1 LIILQRYTYFMKKSI
16 ASIVAEA
23 NQSGEG
29 SLKRTLGPI
38 NLILIGV
45 GLTLGAGLFSI
56 TGLAAAN
63 HSGPA
68 VTLSFVIAALGCGFA
83 ALCYAEFASMI
94 PVAGSAYTYSYATMG
109 ELFAWII
116 GWDLVLEYSVGC
128 ATVAISWS
136 QYLTKFLSSLGIYL
150 PPHFTLSP
158 FETAKLADGST
169 IHGIINIPAAL
180 VVVLMTTILIR
191 GTKGSAIVNGIIV
204 FLKVGVVLVFI
215 ALGWQYID
223 PANYHPYIPE
233 NTGTF
238 GQFGWSGVL
247 RGAGLVFFVFI
258 GFDAVAA
265 SAQETKNPARD
276 LPIGIIGSLVVCTVL
291 FGLFGHVMTGLANY
305 KEFANSGAP
314 VAIAIEK
321 TPYGWLSQAI
331 ILAIL
336 IGYTSVILI
345 DLMAQSRMFYS
356 ISKDGLLPKMFSDV
370 HHKFKTPYKS
380 NIILCVFIGLFAA
393 FVPMNVVGE
402 MTSIGTLLAFLMV
415 CVGILILRKTNPEAK
430 RPFRVPLVPLIPIL
444 GILTCI
450 AMMIFLP
457 WETWLRLAVWLII
470 GLGIYFWY
478 GRKHSKLNS
487 GITKNDSPMHSN
499 PSD

>member
-1 LIILQRYTYFMKKSI
+1 MKKSI

-23 NQSGEG
+23 NQQGEG

-136 QYLTKFLSSLGIYL
+136 QYLTRFLASLNIYL
-150 PPHFTLSP
+150 PPQLTLSP
-158 FETAKLADGST
+158 FETAKLADGT
-169 IHGIINIPAAL
+169 TVNGIVNIPAAL

-265 SAQETKNPARD
+265 SAQETKNPSRD
-276 LPIGIIGSLVVCTVL
+276 LPIGIIGSLLVCTVL

-305 KEFANSGAP
+305 KDFANSGAP

-356 ISKDGLLPKMFSDV
+356 ISKDGLLPKIFSEV
-370 HHKFKTPYKS
+370 HPKFKTPWKS
-380 NIILCVFIGLFAA
+380 NIMLCAFIGLFAA
-393 FVPMNVVGE
+393 FVPINVVGE

-415 CVGILILRKTNPEAK
+415 CVGILILRKTDPDAK

-450 AMMIFLP
+450 AMMVFLP

-470 GLGIYFWY
+470 GLAIYFWY
-478 GRKHSKLNS
+478 GKKHSKLNN
-487 GITKNDSPMHSN
+487 TKES
-499 PSD
+499 

>member
-1 LIILQRYTYFMKKSI
+1 MKKSI

-29 SLKRTLGPI
+29 TLKRTLGPV

-136 QYLTKFLSSLGIYL
+136 QYLTRFLSSLGIYL
-150 PPHFTLSP
+150 PPQLTLSP

-169 IHGIINIPAAL
+169 VNGIVNIPAAL
-180 VVVLMTTILIR
+180 VVVLMTAILIR

-238 GQFGWSGVL
+238 GHFGWSGVL

-265 SAQETKNPARD
+265 SAQETKNPSRD
-276 LPIGIIGSLVVCTVL
+276 LPIGIIGSLLVCTVL

-356 ISKDGLLPKMFSDV
+356 ISKDGLLPKIFSDV
-370 HHKFKTPYKS
+370 HPKFKTPWKS
-380 NIILCVFIGLFAA
+380 NIMLCIFIGLFAA

-415 CVGILILRKTNPEAK
+415 CVGILILRKTDPDAK
-430 RPFRVPLVPLIPIL
+430 RPFKVPFVPLIPIL
-444 GILTCI
+444 GILVCLV
-450 AMMIFLP
+450 MMAFLP
-457 WETWLRLAVWLII
+457 WETWLRLGVWLVI
-470 GLGIYFWY
+470 GLAIYFWY
-478 GRKHSKLNS
+478 GKKNSKLNS
-487 GITKNDSPMHSN
+487 RE
-499 PSD
+499 

>member
-1 LIILQRYTYFMKKSI
+1 MKKTI

-23 NQSGEG
+23 NAGGEG
-29 SLKRTLGPI
+29 ALKRTLGPI

-63 HSGPA
+63 HAGPA

-83 ALCYAEFASMI
+83 ALCYAELASII

-136 QYLTKFLSSLGIYL
+136 QYLTKFLSSMNIYL
-150 PPHFTLSP
+150 PAQLTLSP

-169 IHGIINIPAAL
+169 VNGIINIPAAL
-180 VVVLMTTILIR
+180 VVVLMTAILIR

-215 ALGWQYID
+215 ALGWKYID

-238 GQFGWSGVL
+238 GHFGWSGVL

-276 LPIGIIGSLVVCTVL
+276 LPIGIIGSLLVCTVL

-314 VAIAIEK
+314 VAIAIQK
-321 TPYGWLSQAI
+321 TPYGWMSQAI

-356 ISKDGLLPKMFSDV
+356 ISKDGLLPKIFSEV
-370 HHKFKTPYKS
+370 HPKFKTPWKS
-380 NIILCVFIGLFAA
+380 NVMLCIFIALFAA
-393 FVPMNVVGE
+393 FVPINVVGE

-415 CVGILILRKTNPEAK
+415 CVGILILRKTNPDAK
-430 RPFRVPLVPLIPIL
+430 RPFKVPLVPLIPIL
-444 GILTCI
+444 GILTCV
-450 AMMIFLP
+450 AMMVFLP

-470 GLGIYFWY
+470 GLAIYYAY
-478 GRKHSKLNS
+478 GKKNSKLR
-487 GITKNDSPMHSN
+487 KEDL
-499 PSD
+499 

>member
-1 LIILQRYTYFMKKSI
+1 MKKSL

-23 NQSGEG
+23 NQSDKG
-29 SLKRTLGPI
+29 SLKRTLGPV
-38 NLILIGV
+38 NLILIGI

-94 PVAGSAYTYSYATMG
+94 PVSGSAYTYSYATMG

-136 QYLTKFLSSLGIYL
+136 QYLTKFLANYNIFL
-150 PPHFTLSP
+150 PAQLTLSP
-158 FETAKLADGST
+158 FEHAKLADGTTVS
-169 IHGIINIPAAL
+169 GIINIPAAL
-180 VVVLMTTILIR
+180 IVVLMTAILIR

-215 ALGWQYID
+215 ALGWKYID

-305 KEFANSGAP
+305 REFTNSGAP
-314 VAIAIEK
+314 VAIAIAK

-336 IGYTSVILI
+336 VGYTSVILI

-356 ISKDGLLPKMFSDV
+356 ISRDGLLPKMFSDV
-370 HHKFKTPYKS
+370 HPKYKTPWKS
-380 NIILCVFIGLFAA
+380 NVLLCLFIGLFAA

-415 CVGILILRKTNPEAK
+415 CVGILILRKTDPEAK
-430 RPFRVPLVPLIPIL
+430 RPFKVPLVPLIPIL

-450 AMMIFLP
+450 AMMVFLP
-457 WETWLRLAVWLII
+457 WETWLRLAIWLII
-470 GLGIYFWY
+470 GLAIYFFY
-478 GRKHSKLNS
+478 GKKHSKIRKEATPL
-487 GITKNDSPMHSN
+487 
-499 PSD
+499 

>member
-1 LIILQRYTYFMKKSI
+1 MKKSI

-23 NQSGEG
+23 NESGEG
-29 SLKRTLGPI
+29 TLKRTLGPI

-136 QYLTKFLSSLGIYL
+136 QYLTRFLASLHIYL
-150 PPHFTLSP
+150 PPQLTLSP

-169 IHGIINIPAAL
+169 VNGIINIPAAL
-180 VVVLMTTILIR
+180 VVILMTAILIR

-321 TPYGWLSQAI
+321 TPYAWLSQAI

-370 HHKFKTPYKS
+370 HAKFKTPYKS

-430 RPFRVPLVPLIPIL
+430 RPFKVPFVPLIPIL

-450 AMMIFLP
+450 AMMVFLP

-470 GLGIYFWY
+470 GLAIYFWY
-478 GRKHSKLNS
+478 GKKNSKLKAQEDKVS
-487 GITKNDSPMHSN
+487 Q
-499 PSD
+499 

>member
-1 LIILQRYTYFMKKSI
+1 MKKSI

-29 SLKRTLGPI
+29 TLKRTLGPI

-68 VTLSFVIAALGCGFA
+68 VTLSFLIAALGCGFA

-94 PVAGSAYTYSYATMG
+94 PVSGSAYTYSYATMG

-136 QYLTKFLSSLGIYL
+136 QYLTKFLASLGLYL
-150 PPHFTLSP
+150 PPQLTLSP
-158 FETAKLADGST
+158 LETAKLADGST
-169 IHGIINIPAAL
+169 VNGIINIPAAL
-180 VVVLMTTILIR
+180 VVVLMTAILIR

-276 LPIGIIGSLVVCTVL
+276 LPIGIIGSLVVCTIL

-370 HHKFKTPYKS
+370 HSKFKTPWKS
-380 NIILCVFIGLFAA
+380 NIILCVFITLFAA

-415 CVGILILRKTNPEAK
+415 CVGILILRKTDPDAK
-430 RPFRVPLVPLIPIL
+430 RPFRVPWVPLIPIL

-450 AMMIFLP
+450 AMMVFLP

-470 GLGIYFWY
+470 GLAIYFWY
-478 GRKHSKLNS
+478 GKKHSKL
-487 GITKNDSPMHSN
+487 K
-499 PSD
+499 

>member
-1 LIILQRYTYFMKKSI
+1 MKKSI

-29 SLKRTLGPI
+29 TLKRTLGPI

-136 QYLTKFLSSLGIYL
+136 QYLTKFLASLHIYL
-150 PPHFTLSP
+150 PPQLTLSP

-169 IHGIINIPAAL
+169 VKGIINIPAAL
-180 VVVLMTTILIR
+180 VVVLMTAILIR

-321 TPYGWLSQAI
+321 TPYAWLSQAI

-370 HHKFKTPYKS
+370 HTKFKTPYKS
-380 NIILCVFIGLFAA
+380 NIILCIFIGLFAA

-430 RPFRVPLVPLIPIL
+430 RPFKVPLVPLIPIL

-450 AMMIFLP
+450 AMMVFLP
-457 WETWLRLAVWLII
+457 WETWVRLAVWLVI
-470 GLGIYFWY
+470 GLAIYFGY
-478 GRKHSKLNS
+478 GKKKSKLRAKEEQIKS
-487 GITKNDSPMHSN
+487 LS
-499 PSD
+499 

>member
-1 LIILQRYTYFMKKSI
+1 MKKSI
-16 ASIVAEA
+16 ASIIAEA

-29 SLKRTLGPI
+29 TLKRTLGPI

-136 QYLTKFLSSLGIYL
+136 QYLTRFLASLHIYL
-150 PPHFTLSP
+150 PPQLTLSP

-169 IHGIINIPAAL
+169 VNGIVNIPAAL
-180 VVVLMTTILIR
+180 VVVLMTAILIR

-321 TPYGWLSQAI
+321 TPYAWLSQAI

-370 HHKFKTPYKS
+370 HTKFKTPYKS

-393 FVPMNVVGE
+393 FVPINVVGE

-415 CVGILILRKTNPEAK
+415 CIGILILRKTDPEAK
-430 RPFRVPLVPLIPIL
+430 RPFKVPFVPLIPIL

-450 AMMIFLP
+450 AMMVFLP
-457 WETWLRLAVWLII
+457 WETWVRLAVWLVI
-470 GLGIYFWY
+470 GLAIYFWY
-478 GRKHSKLNS
+478 GKKNSKLRAQEN
-487 GITKNDSPMHSN
+487 KPEQ
-499 PSD
+499 

>member
-1 LIILQRYTYFMKKSI
+1 MKKSI

-23 NQSGEG
+23 NESGEG
-29 SLKRTLGPI
+29 TLKRTLGPV

-136 QYLTKFLSSLGIYL
+136 QYLTKFLASLHIYL
-150 PPHFTLSP
+150 PPQLTLSP

-169 IHGIINIPAAL
+169 VNGIINIPAAL
-180 VVVLMTTILIR
+180 VVVLMTAILIR

-321 TPYGWLSQAI
+321 TPYAWLSQAI

-370 HHKFKTPYKS
+370 HTKFKTPYKS
-380 NIILCVFIGLFAA
+380 NIILCIFIALFAA

-415 CVGILILRKTNPEAK
+415 CVGILILRKTDPEAK
-430 RPFRVPLVPLIPIL
+430 RPFKVPFVPLIPIL

-450 AMMIFLP
+450 AMMVFLP

-470 GLGIYFWY
+470 GLAIYFGY
-478 GRKHSKLNS
+478 GKKHSKLTA
-487 GITKNDSPMHSN
+487 GDEPAIN
-499 PSD
+499 P

>member
-1 LIILQRYTYFMKKSI
+1 MKKSI

-23 NQSGEG
+23 NETGEG
-29 SLKRTLGPI
+29 TLKRTLGPI

-68 VTLSFVIAALGCGFA
+68 VTLSFVIAAIGCGFA

-150 PPHFTLSP
+150 PPQLTLSP
-158 FETAKLADGST
+158 FETAKLANGET
-169 IHGIINIPAAL
+169 VNGIINIPAAL
-180 VVVLMTTILIR
+180 VVVLMTAVLIR
-191 GTKGSAIVNGIIV
+191 GTKGSAIVNGVIV

-223 PANYHPYIPE
+223 PSNYHPYIPE

-276 LPIGIIGSLVVCTVL
+276 LPIGIIGSLLVCTVL

-305 KEFANSGAP
+305 KDFANSGAP

-356 ISKDGLLPKMFSDV
+356 ISKDGLLPTMFSDV
-370 HHKFKTPYKS
+370 HAKFQTPWKS

-415 CVGILILRKTNPEAK
+415 CVGILILRKTNPNAK
-430 RPFRVPLVPLIPIL
+430 RPFKVPFVPLVPIL
-444 GILTCI
+444 GIFTCI
-450 AMMIFLP
+450 AMMVFLP
-457 WETWLRLAVWLII
+457 WETWLRLIVWLAI
-470 GLGIYFWY
+470 GLAIYFWY
-478 GRKHSKLNS
+478 GKKHSRLRNGKL
-487 GITKNDSPMHSN
+487 
-499 PSD
+499 

>member
-1 LIILQRYTYFMKKSI
+1 MKKSI

-29 SLKRTLGPI
+29 TLKRTLGPI

-136 QYLTKFLSSLGIYL
+136 QYLTKFLASLHIYL
-150 PPHFTLSP
+150 PAQLTLSP
-158 FETAKLADGST
+158 FETAKLADGAT
-169 IHGIINIPAAL
+169 VHGIINIPAAL
-180 VVVLMTTILIR
+180 VVVLMTAILIR

-223 PANYHPYIPE
+223 PANYHPYIPQ

-238 GQFGWSGVL
+238 GQFGWSGIL

-321 TPYGWLSQAI
+321 TPYAWLSQAI

-370 HHKFKTPYKS
+370 HTKFKTPYKS

-430 RPFRVPLVPLIPIL
+430 RPFKVPLVPLIPIL

-450 AMMIFLP
+450 AMMVFLP
-457 WETWLRLAVWLII
+457 WATWLRLAVWLII
-470 GLGIYFWY
+470 GLAIYFWY
-478 GRKHSKLNS
+478 GKKNSKLRA
-487 GITKNDSPMHSN
+487 GNDDVSSSLQHR
-499 PSD
+499 DL

>member
-1 LIILQRYTYFMKKSI
+1 MKKSI

-23 NQSGEG
+23 NESGEG
-29 SLKRTLGPI
+29 TLKRTLGPI

-136 QYLTKFLSSLGIYL
+136 QYLTRFLASLHIYL
-150 PPHFTLSP
+150 PPQLTLSP

-169 IHGIINIPAAL
+169 VNGIINIPAAL
-180 VVVLMTTILIR
+180 VVVLMTAILIR

-321 TPYGWLSQAI
+321 TPYAWLSQAI

-370 HHKFKTPYKS
+370 HAKFKTPYKS

-430 RPFRVPLVPLIPIL
+430 RPFKVPFVPLIPIL

-450 AMMIFLP
+450 AMMVFLP

-470 GLGIYFWY
+470 GLAIYFWY
-478 GRKHSKLNS
+478 GKKNSKL
-487 GITKNDSPMHSN
+487 KAQEDKAMQ
-499 PSD
+499 

>member
-1 LIILQRYTYFMKKSI
+1 MKKSI

-23 NQSGEG
+23 NEKGEG
-29 SLKRTLGPI
+29 TLKRTLGPV

-109 ELFAWII
+109 EFFAWII

-136 QYLTKFLSSLGIYL
+136 QYLTRFLASLHIYL
-150 PPHFTLSP
+150 PPQLTRSP
-158 FETAKLADGST
+158 FETAKLADGTSV
-169 IHGIINIPAAL
+169 HGIINIPAAL
-180 VVVLMTTILIR
+180 VVVLMTAILIR

-265 SAQETKNPARD
+265 SAQETKNPSRD

-305 KEFANSGAP
+305 KEFADSGAP

-321 TPYGWLSQAI
+321 TPYAWLSQAI

-356 ISKDGLLPKMFSDV
+356 ISKDGLLPKIFSDV
-370 HHKFKTPYKS
+370 HPKFKTPWKS
-380 NIILCVFIGLFAA
+380 NIMLCIFIAVFAA
-393 FVPMNVVGE
+393 FVPINVVGE

-415 CVGILILRKTNPEAK
+415 CVGILILRKTDPEAK
-430 RPFRVPLVPLIPIL
+430 RPFKVPLVPLIPIL

-470 GLGIYFWY
+470 GLAIYFWY
-478 GRKHSKLNS
+478 GKKNSKLK
-487 GITKNDSPMHSN
+487 TKAQ
-499 PSD
+499 

>member
-1 LIILQRYTYFMKKSI
+1 MKKSI

-29 SLKRTLGPI
+29 TLKRTLGPI

-136 QYLTKFLSSLGIYL
+136 QYLTKFLASLHIYL
-150 PPHFTLSP
+150 PAQLTLSP
-158 FETAKLADGST
+158 FETAKLADGAT
-169 IHGIINIPAAL
+169 VHGIINIPAAL
-180 VVVLMTTILIR
+180 VVVLMTAILIR

-223 PANYHPYIPE
+223 PANYHPYIPQ

-238 GQFGWSGVL
+238 GQFGWSGIL

-321 TPYGWLSQAI
+321 TPYAWLSQAI

-370 HHKFKTPYKS
+370 HTKFKTPYKS

-430 RPFRVPLVPLIPIL
+430 RPFKVPLVPLIPIL

-450 AMMIFLP
+450 AMMVFLP

-470 GLGIYFWY
+470 GLAIYFWY
-478 GRKHSKLNS
+478 GKKNSKLRA
-487 GITKNDSPMHSN
+487 GNDDVSSSLQHR
-499 PSD
+499 DLYA

>member
-1 LIILQRYTYFMKKSI
+1 MKKSI

-29 SLKRTLGPI
+29 TLKRTLGPI

-136 QYLTKFLSSLGIYL
+136 QYLTRFLGSLGIYL
-150 PPHFTLSP
+150 PPQLTLSP

-169 IHGIINIPAAL
+169 VNGIVNIPAAL
-180 VVVLMTTILIR
+180 VVVLMTAILIR

-321 TPYGWLSQAI
+321 TPYAWLSQAI

-370 HHKFKTPYKS
+370 HAKFKTPYKS
-380 NIILCVFIGLFAA
+380 NIILCIFIGLFAA

-415 CVGILILRKTNPEAK
+415 CVGILILRKTDPDAK

-444 GILTCI
+444 GIFTCV
-450 AMMIFLP
+450 AMMAFLP

-470 GLGIYFWY
+470 GLAIYFWY
-478 GRKHSKLNS
+478 GKKNSKLTLNAEDKNNS
-487 GITKNDSPMHSN
+487 TNS
-499 PSD
+499 

>member
-1 LIILQRYTYFMKKSI
+1 MKKSI

-23 NQSGEG
+23 NESGEG
-29 SLKRTLGPI
+29 TLTRTLGPI
-38 NLILIGV
+38 NLTLIGV

-136 QYLTKFLSSLGIYL
+136 QYLTKFLASLHIYL
-150 PPHFTLSP
+150 PPQLTLSP

-169 IHGIINIPAAL
+169 VNGIINIPAAL
-180 VVVLMTTILIR
+180 VVVLMTAILIR

-321 TPYGWLSQAI
+321 TPYAWLSQAI

-370 HHKFKTPYKS
+370 HTKFKTPYKS

-393 FVPMNVVGE
+393 FVPMSVVGE

-415 CVGILILRKTNPEAK
+415 CVGILILRKTDPEAK

-450 AMMIFLP
+450 AMMVFLP
-457 WETWLRLAVWLII
+457 WETWVRLAVWLII
-470 GLGIYFWY
+470 GLAIYFWY
-478 GRKHSKLNS
+478 GKKNSKL
-487 GITKNDSPMHSN
+487 KAQEDKAKH
-499 PSD
+499 

>member
-1 LIILQRYTYFMKKSI
+1 MKKSI

-29 SLKRTLGPI
+29 TLKRTLGPV

-136 QYLTKFLSSLGIYL
+136 QYLTKFLGSLGLFL
-150 PPHFTLSP
+150 PPQLTLSP
-158 FETAKLADGST
+158 FETAKLANGST
-169 IHGIINIPAAL
+169 VNGIINIPAAL
-180 VVVLMTTILIR
+180 VVVLMTAILIR

-238 GQFGWSGVL
+238 GQFGWSGVF

-265 SAQETKNPARD
+265 SAQEIKNPGRD

-370 HHKFKTPYKS
+370 HTKFKTPWKS
-380 NIILCVFIGLFAA
+380 NIILCIFIGLFAA

-430 RPFRVPLVPLIPIL
+430 RPFKVPFVPLIPIL
-444 GILTCI
+444 GILTCV
-450 AMMIFLP
+450 AMMVFLP
-457 WETWLRLAVWLII
+457 WETWLRLAVWLVI
-470 GLGIYFWY
+470 GLVIYFWY
-478 GRKHSKLNS
+478 GKKNSKLNIHPEEKAS
-487 GITKNDSPMHSN
+487 
-499 PSD
+499 